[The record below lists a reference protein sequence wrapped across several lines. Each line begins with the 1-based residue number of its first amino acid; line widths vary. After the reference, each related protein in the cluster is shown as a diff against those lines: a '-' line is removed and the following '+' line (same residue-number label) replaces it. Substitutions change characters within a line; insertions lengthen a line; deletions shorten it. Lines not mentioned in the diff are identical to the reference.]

1 MVKKLGELAEIHVG
15 QSIRDKIE
23 NVEDGE
29 FFIVQMKDVVRGQ
42 GVNESSLYRTNIKG
56 KPRLVKKDNLL
67 FVPRVFRES
76 LPYSV
81 LVTTEIDNLIAAPA
95 FYIIT
100 ADEHFIRAEY
110 LNWFINSE
118 VHGGKF
124 FRKNALGSSILNI
137 PKNVLLEMEII
148 VPTISSQDQ
157 FIKIINAA
165 KREQELMEELIA
177 KRNSFLNEVINNFQE
192 KI

>member
-1 MVKKLGELAEIHVG
+1 MIKNLGDLAEIHIG

-23 NVEDGE
+23 NIKDGGFDCPNE
-29 FFIVQMKDVVRGQ
+29 GRCQRRGI
-42 GVNESSLYRTNIKG
+42 NKSSLYRTNIKG
-56 KPRLVKKDNLL
+56 KPRLVKKGDLL

-81 LVTTEIDNLIAAPA
+81 SIETEFENLIAAPT

-100 ADEHFIRAEY
+100 ANEAMIRAEY

-118 VHGGKF
+118 VHAGKF

-137 PKNVLLEMEII
+137 PKNVLMEMEII
-148 VPTISSQDQ
+148 VPPLTKQDQ
-157 FIKIINAA
+157 FIKIIKAA

-177 KRNSFLNEVINNFQE
+177 KRNSFMNEVVNKFNL
-192 KI
+192 